1 MILQDLNALKLR
13 AYRSADIGV
22 TWVEVD
28 AANAPDIPD
37 DTGSPDPGLYQYY
50 SIARDATAA
59 VRKLYVVYWHTDFTI
74 RLITFDMAGQTWG
87 AQIGSALT
95 YRFGGTP
102 FIHTNFG
109 VAHRPTD
116 NVVWMMFAA
125 GIDGVTPV
133 SQRVFGAKCD
143 LTGAAWGALVALGT
157 TDDTDPGDWEVGG
170 MVRDSSNNMHLFFP
184 VFDNT
189 TFLPLPPF
197 TSRMYHQ
204 VIHANDS
211 LTVSDLIVSTTS
223 NTTRFFFNFVS
234 YPSISAGN
242 ELLFTYSTPNAIRGL
257 LDLHAVRAVA
267 ADAPVWSNEL
277 PPGPIQNFL
286 NFLTSKLK
294 GTITLNGVDYIF
306 YGRPTGDGVNLS
318 FVFITSPS
326 APGSLWS
333 GETLIGVAPSATIG
347 SPVQPSNFDSL
358 AKWAITMVL
367 LSGGAQQG
375 QAYWELGGAPSPN
388 PKRCLQ

>member
-1 MILQDLNALKLR
+1 
-13 AYRSADIGV
+13 
-22 TWVEVD
+22 
-28 AANAPDIPD
+28 
-37 DTGSPDPGLYQYY
+37 
-50 SIARDATAA
+50 
-59 VRKLYVVYWHTDFTI
+59 
-74 RLITFDMAGQTWG
+74 
-87 AQIGSALT
+87 
-95 YRFGGTP
+95 
-102 FIHTNFG
+102 
-109 VAHRPTD
+109 
-116 NVVWMMFAA
+116 
-125 GIDGVTPV
+125 
-133 SQRVFGAKCD
+133 
-143 LTGAAWGALVALGT
+143 
-157 TDDTDPGDWEVGG
+157 
-170 MVRDSSNNMHLFFP
+170 MHLFFP

-375 QAYWELGGAPSPN
+375 QAYWELGGAPPPN